1 MDLGTSRTAI
11 AVALMAV
18 LPAVALADGRITQI
32 DYCGPDDPNH
42 PNVVQIVTESPFSVA
57 GCDSTF
63 AAIRVDAAH
72 QAMIDFVKEAYVS
85 GRPIKIVLNP
95 NDKYYPSANA
105 PNGRCA
111 IARVSNY

>member
-1 MDLGTSRTAI
+1 MNLIPSRA
-11 AVALMAV
+11 ASAALLLATFV
-18 LPAVALADGRITQI
+18 PFAAADGRITQI
-32 DYCGPDDPNH
+32 DFCGPDDPNH
-42 PNVVQIVTESPFSVA
+42 PNVVQIVTETPFSVA
-57 GCDSTF
+57 GCDATF
-63 AAIRVDAAH
+63 AAVRMDAAH
-72 QAMIDFVKEAYVS
+72 QAMVEFVKEAYVS

>member
-1 MDLGTSRTAI
+1 MNPRILRTLSTATLI
-11 AVALMAV
+11 AALASMA
-18 LPAVALADGRITQI
+18 AADGRISQI

-42 PNVVQIVTESPFSVA
+42 PNVVQIVTETPFSVA

-72 QAMIDFVKEAYVS
+72 QAMIDFVKEAYVA
-85 GRPIKIVLNP
+85 GRPIKVVLNP
-95 NDKYYPSANA
+95 NDKYYPAANA
-105 PNGRCA
+105 PNGRCV